1 MSDSTAHL
9 KMIQMKSTS
18 TSHQHSH
25 SRCMIVFCIN
35 ILTPCFFRAGHVTC
49 SGHTTLDG
57 GALRH
62 APLRLLDLESVCSG
76 RSDQSDWLY
85 QVRPRYQDIGPSKH
99 PMFSL
104 ISSRKKKKSRKPY
117 KNQGGRIS
125 AKLLTRWPMK
135 DVFINFMHIH
145 RSGIF
150 TVLYMI
156 LLFEAFSF
164 FYIRTR

>member
-1 MSDSTAHL
+1 MGKRSAFPLLNQVRKSNVLNLVVASLIMSDSTAHL

-25 SRCMIVFCIN
+25 SRCTIVFCIN

-49 SGHTTLDG
+49 SDHTTLDG

-85 QVRPRYQDIGPSKH
+85 QVRPR
-99 PMFSL
+99 L
-104 ISSRKKKKSRKPY
+104 RKSWYSHRPP
-117 KNQGGRIS
+117 GGENR
-125 AKLLTRWPMK
+125 LTK
-135 DVFINFMHIH
+135 
-145 RSGIF
+145 
-150 TVLYMI
+150 I
-156 LLFEAFSF
+156 LG
-164 FYIRTR
+164 

>member
-1 MSDSTAHL
+1 MGKRSAFPLLNQVRKSNVLNLVVASLLMSDSTAHL

-25 SRCMIVFCIN
+25 SRCTIVFCIN

-62 APLRLLDLESVCSG
+62 APLRLLDLESLCSG

-85 QVRPRYQDIGPSKH
+85 QVRPGSDKSQLFISTRSNVEKSKGL
-99 PMFSL
+99 F
-104 ISSRKKKKSRKPY
+104 
-117 KNQGGRIS
+117 
-125 AKLLTRWPMK
+125 AW
-135 DVFINFMHIH
+135 VFILAAKKN
-145 RSGIF
+145 GKK
-150 TVLYMI
+150 
-156 LLFEAFSF
+156 
-164 FYIRTR
+164 

>member
-1 MSDSTAHL
+1 MFLNSVVASLIMSDSTAHL

-25 SRCMIVFCIN
+25 SRCTIVFCIN

-62 APLRLLDLESVCSG
+62 APLRLLDLESICSG

-85 QVRPRYQDIGPSKH
+85 QVRPNFPKPPNTLIKSFQGYRCAGSREITPLRLHSVYERLT
-99 PMFSL
+99 SL
-104 ISSRKKKKSRKPY
+104 
-117 KNQGGRIS
+117 
-125 AKLLTRWPMK
+125 
-135 DVFINFMHIH
+135 F
-145 RSGIF
+145 
-150 TVLYMI
+150 
-156 LLFEAFSF
+156 
-164 FYIRTR
+164 